1 MNGRLFRVMLL
12 AAVAAGC
19 GQGRAIFSIDV
30 HSFMTGSGRDTLR
43 LPPDPL
49 PGLPPGLTP
58 VRDSIT
64 PVGVDLPTAMSS
76 SIVDT
81 VTLTGNLDVTNP
93 TSSGSLSYD
102 VFFASVADPAVV
114 YGGAPALT
122 IGPTS
127 FPAGTT
133 TSVPITSQNLAAVV
147 GDAFK
152 GSGLYVGIR
161 AVISNTEPPLG
172 PDLKTTLKLT
182 QLQARIVFQDK
193 IF

>member
-1 MNGRLFRVMLL
+1 MNGRVFRVMLL

-19 GQGRAIFSIDV
+19 GEGRAIFSIDV
-30 HSFMTGSGRDTLR
+30 HSFMTGGTDTLR

-49 PGLPPGLTP
+49 PGLPPGPTP

-81 VTLTGNLDVTNP
+81 VTLIGNLDVTNP

-161 AVISNTEPPLG
+161 AEIFNTGLTA
-172 PDLKTTLKLT
+172 LKTTLKLT